1 MLALVAVLA
10 QVTLASAPGVAQP
23 TITAALAR
31 AVPGDTVRVPAGVW
45 REPTLRVRVPLVL
58 LGARGAILDGEGQRE
73 LVVLEAPGVTVQGFT
88 FRNTGRA
95 YHEDRAAVHVNEV
108 GDCVVRGNRFEATF
122 FAIYLQRTTGC
133 TVVDNVIIGIPDGE
147 AATGNAIHSW
157 GSSNLAVRNNR
168 IRGHRDGIYLEFT
181 RHAEVRG
188 NASER
193 NLRYGLHFMY
203 ADSSTYADNAFV
215 ANGSGV
221 AVMYSKVVAM
231 HGNRFEHNRG
241 ATAYG
246 LLLKEIA
253 DVTLRGNRFTDNT
266 TGLLADGAERVAVE
280 DNTFEANGWGV
291 RLLGSTTG
299 GHFTGNRF
307 RGNSFDVATNGRTTS
322 ATFAA
327 NWWDGYR
334 GYDLDRDGTG
344 DLPHH
349 PVRLFALMVERSEP
363 AMLLQRSF
371 FTRVLDAAERVLP
384 VLTPKD
390 VVDATPRM
398 RPTPGGVR

>member
-133 TVVDNVIIGIPDGE
+133 TVADNVIIGIPEGE

-157 GSSNLAVRNNR
+157 GSSDLAVRNNR

-344 DLPHH
+344 DVPHH